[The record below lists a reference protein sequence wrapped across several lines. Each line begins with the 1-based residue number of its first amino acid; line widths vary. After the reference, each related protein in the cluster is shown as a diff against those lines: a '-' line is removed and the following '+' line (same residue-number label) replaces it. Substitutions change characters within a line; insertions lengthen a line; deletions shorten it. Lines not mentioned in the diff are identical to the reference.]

1 MDAMEP
7 VRIDSEIPVG
17 HPEKQ
22 AIEEAIRSALGGLS
36 GWRVQIAVARR
47 AAWWVIRIQG
57 PHFRR
62 ALVIES
68 PEKQNARDIGTL
80 VGKALGGWSRVV

>member
-1 MDAMEP
+1 MEP
-7 VRIDSEIPVG
+7 LVLESEIPASYSG
-17 HPEKQ
+17 KLE
-22 AIEEAIRSALGGLS
+22 IEDAIREALTGLS
-36 GWRVQIAVARR
+36 GWKVQIAVARR

-62 ALVIES
+62 TLVVEG

-80 VGKALGGWSRVV
+80 VRRALGGWGRPATK